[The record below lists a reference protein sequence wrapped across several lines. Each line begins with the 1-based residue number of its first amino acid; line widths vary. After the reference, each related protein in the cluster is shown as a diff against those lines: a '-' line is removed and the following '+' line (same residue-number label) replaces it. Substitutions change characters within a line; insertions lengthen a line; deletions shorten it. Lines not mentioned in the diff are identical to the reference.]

1 MKKIAGTYTTEDM
14 EQIGDGLV
22 KLLGVVKKLTT
33 PEALEFLDRTS
44 EIPSRVDLSRAQS
57 VGPFSML
64 WACGN
69 KEVKEGL
76 GVLLELTK
84 GLSSLKGQTQPL

>member
-1 MKKIAGTYTTEDM
+1 
-14 EQIGDGLV
+14 
-22 KLLGVVKKLTT
+22 
-33 PEALEFLDRTS
+33 
-44 EIPSRVDLSRAQS
+44 RVDLSRAQS

-76 GVLLELTK
+76 VHVGINNMTYNGCKFYFFLVQSLSK
-84 GLSSLKGQTQPL
+84 GGSDYAKKKPQ